1 MELKEEYLNMVID
14 AVVNR
19 VVDEVFKRI
28 DDVINDVVKEV
39 KDRIDVD
46 AVAEKAMDYS
56 SDAVILAIENK
67 IFK

>member
-1 MELKEEYLNMVID
+1 MELKDEYMNKLMD
-14 AVVNR
+14 AIVNR
-19 VVDEVFKRI
+19 AVDKIFERI
-28 DDVINDVVKEV
+28 DDVINDVVREV

-56 SDAVILAIENK
+56 SDEVILAIEKK